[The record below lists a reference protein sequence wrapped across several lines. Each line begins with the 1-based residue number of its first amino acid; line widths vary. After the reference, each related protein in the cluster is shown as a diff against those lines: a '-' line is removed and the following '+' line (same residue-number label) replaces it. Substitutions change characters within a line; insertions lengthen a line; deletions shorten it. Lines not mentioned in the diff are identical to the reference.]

1 MTGAV
6 SVSSTAS
13 ADSPVPLSPV
23 TSPLVS
29 RTGRE
34 RQRFAGEADAKIRL
48 VAGSIPTRFHA
59 FPRPLQKRR
68 SPVNR
73 RGSVGAVASG
83 RRRQCVRARC
93 IARAKARFRARVSH
107 EGSRVLRVTFARPR
121 RAPKMRLLV
130 TRTARQLYE
139 RIAAQPVIDSA
150 SLGRER
156 EREMEIEETPFQT
169 RGFRLKKITAGRRLT
184 NTTAVPCSWRT
195 GYRTTRLSLR
205 RRWERHPR
213 PRRRPLPPPR
223 PDRACWADT
232 AHRAPPRT
240 CASTA

>member
-1 MTGAV
+1 VTGDNGTGLSAEAV
-6 SVSSTAS
+6 EDTLTAPVIPLPSSIVSPRIHRDITVVRVRS
-13 ADSPVPLSPV
+13 ALDSRGN
-23 TSPLVS
+23 PLV
-29 RTGRE
+29 
-34 RQRFAGEADAKIRL
+34 
-48 VAGSIPTRFHA
+48 IPTRFHA

-68 SPVNR
+68 SAVHR

-93 IARAKARFRARVSH
+93 IARAKARLRARVSH

-156 EREMEIEETPFQT
+156 EREMEIEETPREARFHQT
-169 RGFRLKKITAGRRLT
+169 KKNHRR
-184 NTTAVPCSWRT
+184 S
-195 GYRTTRLSLR
+195 S
-205 RRWERHPR
+205 
-213 PRRRPLPPPR
+213 
-223 PDRACWADT
+223 AD
-232 AHRAPPRT
+232 
-240 CASTA
+240 

>member
-1 MTGAV
+1 LFVTISTSQAPDSARRVGIEPATRRIFASASPANRWRSRPVLETSGEVTGDNGTGLSAEAV
-6 SVSSTAS
+6 EDTLTAPVIPLPSSIVSSKIHRDITVVRVRS
-13 ADSPVPLSPV
+13 ALDSRGN
-23 TSPLVS
+23 PLV
-29 RTGRE
+29 
-34 RQRFAGEADAKIRL
+34 
-48 VAGSIPTRFHA
+48 IPTRFHA

-68 SPVNR
+68 SAVHR

-156 EREMEIEETPFQT
+156 EREMEIEETPREARFQT
-169 RGFRLKKITAGRRLT
+169 KK
-184 NTTAVPCSWRT
+184 N
-195 GYRTTRLSLR
+195 
-205 RRWERHPR
+205 H
-213 PRRRPLPPPR
+213 RRPS
-223 PDRACWADT
+223 AD
-232 AHRAPPRT
+232 
-240 CASTA
+240 

>member
-1 MTGAV
+1 LFVTI
-6 SVSSTAS
+6 STSQAPDSARRVGIEPATRRIFAS
-13 ADSPVPLSPV
+13 ASPANRWRSRPVLETSGEVTGDNGTGLSAEAVEDTLTAPVIPLPSSIVSPRIHRDITVVRVRSALDSRGN
-23 TSPLVS
+23 PLV
-29 RTGRE
+29 
-34 RQRFAGEADAKIRL
+34 
-48 VAGSIPTRFHA
+48 IPTRFHA

-68 SPVNR
+68 SAVHR

-156 EREMEIEETPFQT
+156 EREMEIEETPLDARFQT
-169 RGFRLKKITAGRRLT
+169 KKNHRR
-184 NTTAVPCSWRT
+184 S
-195 GYRTTRLSLR
+195 S
-205 RRWERHPR
+205 
-213 PRRRPLPPPR
+213 
-223 PDRACWADT
+223 AD
-232 AHRAPPRT
+232 
-240 CASTA
+240 

>member
-1 MTGAV
+1 LFVTI
-6 SVSSTAS
+6 STSQAPDSARRVGIEPATRRIFAS
-13 ADSPVPLSPV
+13 ASPANRWRSRPVLETSGEVTGDNGTGLSAEAVEDTLTAPVIPLPSSIVSPRIHRDITVVRVRSALDSRGN
-23 TSPLVS
+23 PLV
-29 RTGRE
+29 
-34 RQRFAGEADAKIRL
+34 
-48 VAGSIPTRFHA
+48 IPTRFHA

-68 SPVNR
+68 SAVHR

-156 EREMEIEETPFQT
+156 EREMEIEETPREARFQT
-169 RGFRLKKITAGRRLT
+169 KK
-184 NTTAVPCSWRT
+184 N
-195 GYRTTRLSLR
+195 
-205 RRWERHPR
+205 H
-213 PRRRPLPPPR
+213 RRPS
-223 PDRACWADT
+223 AD
-232 AHRAPPRT
+232 
-240 CASTA
+240 